1 MLLID
6 GPDVGEVNLYCSP
19 FNSDYY
25 TGRLEVFLSDVW
37 GTVAGSWTKQNA
49 AVVCRQMGFECE
61 LSIIF
66 LEESIALKKI
76 APLHPCLVSNQSLV
90 TVPVKL

>member
-6 GPDVGEVNLYCSP
+6 GPDVGEVNLYSSSS
-19 FNSDYY
+19 NSDYY

-37 GTVAGSWTKQNA
+37 GTVAGSWTEQNA

-61 LSIIF
+61 LIIS
-66 LEESIALKKI
+66 LEENIALKGVGH
-76 APLHPCLVSNQSLV
+76 A
-90 TVPVKL
+90 KLKYNFFELIFLIHH